1 MPNGEILGR
10 CDCGELY
17 ERGVAA
23 LKLEEPEEQADVEE
37 QQEGVKTAA
46 AVAKTAAS
54 D

>member
-1 MPNGEILGR
+1 MGKSLGDATAENR
-10 CDCGELY
+10 TSVDLQPC
-17 ERGVAA
+17 
-23 LKLEEPEEQADVEE
+23 KPEEPEEQAIVEE